1 MREDTYPSQQQP
13 ATLRSEDF
21 PSWFR
26 IFALQR
32 KSSPLVLICACVI
45 LATAGLCYLM
55 VDQTTALPSRMEAQY
70 ATEHLDSESLDS
82 ESLDPMAMA
91 GWLDRA
97 DEDGSHEELQKR
109 SDQKRSGEAVA
120 MQAFGE
126 MSSGMS
132 PELMA
137 VASAASAGRPDPF
150 EPLFGQMSPNATVD
164 ERIEEIT
171 ITAPPVEQD
180 VMDDVEYIGMIHDKK
195 SDSAVAMIRVN
206 DPYTGR
212 KTLIKKLKEAFLLDG
227 RKLYVKSIDRYQVGL
242 WVDGK
247 MRYKSLNPY
256 ADMPGSGSSF
266 AASSMS
272 GGGYGE
278 NTPPTISAKES
289 EILKA
294 LQDQ

>member
-1 MREDTYPSQQQP
+1 MREDTNPSQQQP

-55 VDQTTALPSRMEAQY
+55 VDQTTALPARMEAQHE
-70 ATEHLDSESLDS
+70 AEPLN
-82 ESLDPMAMA
+82 PMAMA
-91 GWLDRA
+91 GWLERA
-97 DEDGSHEELQKR
+97 EEDVSEETQRLSNEKE
-109 SDQKRSGEAVA
+109 SGEAVI
-120 MQAFGE
+120 MQAFGDL
-126 MSSGMS
+126 SAGIS
-132 PELMA
+132 PQMMA
-137 VASAASAGRPDPF
+137 AANATSAGRSDPF
-150 EPLFGQMSPNATVD
+150 EPLFGQMSPEPTVD

-171 ITAPPVEQD
+171 VTAPPVEQD

-195 SDSAVAMIRVN
+195 SESAVAMIRIN
-206 DPYTGR
+206 DPYSGR
-212 KTLIKKLKEAFLLDG
+212 KTLIKKLKESFLLDG

-266 AASSMS
+266 ATSSMS